1 MYAVLASVAVQLN
14 AFRIAWSFVLAVP
27 DRDTT
32 KRPLDAIPTTR
43 GGALNRPAG
52 KSMFTE
58 LFPPFAVVA
67 EIGTRP

>member
-1 MYAVLASVAVQLN
+1 MYAVLASVVVQLN
-14 AFRIAWSFVLAVP
+14 AFRIAWSLVLSVP

-32 KRPLDAIPTTR
+32 RRPLDAMPMTR

-52 KSMFTE
+52 KSMVTV
-58 LFPPFAVVA
+58 LFPPFATVA